1 MRVASSQD
9 QKRVVTASIVV
20 SVVVGLFG
28 YFAEI
33 FGIESVWLLLLC
45 PVSAGLVS
53 GLTFY
58 IGRLKNKKL

>member
-45 PVSAGLVS
+45 PVIAGLVS
-53 GLTFY
+53 GLKFY
-58 IGRLKNKKL
+58 IGRLKDKKL

>member
-45 PVSAGLVS
+45 PGIAGVVS

-58 IGRLKNKKL
+58 IGRLKDKKL